1 MVQRSK
7 GSKEQKAKRAEE
19 AKGAKEAK
27 GDIGQ
32 KDGIK
37 IDEYN
42 NK

>member
-1 MVQRSK
+1 LVQRSK

-42 NK
+42 IK